1 MGLWAE
7 ICQSVTFLV
16 EVLCLVGSS
25 LLLKRGSCTGLFS
38 MAVAM
43 SVLLINASLLP
54 LGPVSVGRREAGGG
68 PGSVAGEEG
77 PGSGA
82 GSDSCVSTAV
92 R

>member
-1 MGLWAE
+1 
-7 ICQSVTFLV
+7 
-16 EVLCLVGSS
+16 
-25 LLLKRGSCTGLFS
+25 

>member
-1 MGLWAE
+1 
-7 ICQSVTFLV
+7 
-16 EVLCLVGSS
+16 
-25 LLLKRGSCTGLFS
+25 
-38 MAVAM
+38 MAG